1 MAKPATWRVRPSSV
15 RRTWRNFARNGETS
29 GPRFTLRL
37 LDAGDLLQRGDPFLD
52 RRMRVEEP
60 AEEAAVML
68 PGVVDHHR
76 GDRVVEP
83 LGRLVVLGDL
93 LQGRYEAG
101 GRKST
106 RLNSSH
112 PVI

>member
-52 RRMRVEEP
+52 RRVGGGEAGAEDDVKVLWGFGDHNGDPPAVHHGRRV
-60 AEEAAVML
+60 
-68 PGVVDHHR
+68 R
-76 GDRVVEP
+76 
-83 LGRLVVLGDL
+83 LGDL
-93 LQGRYEAG
+93 LQRRYSPAPG
-101 GRKST
+101 ARD
-106 RLNSSH
+106 
-112 PVI
+112 